1 MLTRTA
7 AIIVVA
13 LLAAGCDR
21 DNDPESHTS
30 TASASG
36 VPHKGAFSEP
46 DLLKLQQ
53 DDGQWVMA
61 ARNYAS
67 TRYSTL
73 DEINLTNA
81 GHLRVAWTFST
92 GVVSGHEA

>member
-1 MLTRTA
+1 MMLVTRLQRVPLMVFDMLTRHTRTA
-7 AIIVVA
+7 VIIVVA

-21 DNDPESHTS
+21 DNDPASNTS
-30 TASASG
+30 TAAASG
-36 VPHKGAFSEP
+36 TPHNGAFSEP

-67 TRYSTL
+67 TR
-73 DEINLTNA
+73 
-81 GHLRVAWTFST
+81 R
-92 GVVSGHEA
+92 